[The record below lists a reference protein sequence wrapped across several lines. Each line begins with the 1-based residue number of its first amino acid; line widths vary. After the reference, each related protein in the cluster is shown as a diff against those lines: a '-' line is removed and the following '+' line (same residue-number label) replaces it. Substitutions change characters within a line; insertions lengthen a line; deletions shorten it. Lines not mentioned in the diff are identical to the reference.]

1 MADEPRDYIA
11 YVDHDLEELVP
22 DFFANRHNDIQ
33 KIVAALDRND
43 FDAIRSIGH
52 TLKGVGGGYGFDDI
66 TEFGREIEGA
76 AKAQNGDDILYW
88 INELYTYLTT
98 VQIYYQ

>member
-1 MADEPRDYIA
+1 MSEEPQEYIA
-11 YVDHDLEELVP
+11 YVDSDLEELIP
-22 DFFANRHNDIQ
+22 DFFNNRHNDIQ
-33 KIVAALDRND
+33 KIVAALESND
-43 FDAIRSIGH
+43 FEAIRSIGH

-66 TEFGREIEGA
+66 TEYGREIEA
-76 AKAQNGDDILYW
+76 SAREENHDEILYW